1 MSASMLLATQAP
13 LHMSLGEEWVFWILG
28 ILAVVGALGM
38 VLARNA
44 IHSALF
50 LVATMLSLGVFYIV
64 QSGPFLGLVQ
74 IIVYTGAI
82 MMLFLFVL
90 MLVGRDASDSVIETL
105 RGQRVAATLLGIGL
119 AVLLCTGVYRALE
132 HQTAPQVGLNDPA
145 TANHP
150 AGANIV
156 DGGNV
161 QGIAH
166 LLFTQYVFAFEITSA
181 LLITAALGAM
191 VLAHAQKNKEDK
203 LGQPERMRAR
213 FAPGNY
219 PAPKPGPGVYAL
231 SDSVATPAR
240 LPDGSASERS
250 ISGILPLRE
259 LTEHEAEPK
268 QTLTGGS
275 EK

>member
-1 MSASMLLATQAP
+1 VTPSMVLMASATHA
-13 LHMSLGEEWVFWILG
+13 SLGEQWTFWILAP
-28 ILAVVGALGM
+28 IALIGAFGM

-50 LVATMLSLGVFYIV
+50 LVLTMLSLGVFYIL
-64 QSGPFLGLVQ
+64 QSGPFIGLVQ

-105 RGQRVAATLLGIGL
+105 RGQRVAAVLLGIGL
-119 AVLLCTGVYRALE
+119 AALLCTGLYRALQ
-132 HQTAPQVGLNDPA
+132 HQTPA
-145 TANHP
+145 KTSLDGATS
-150 AGANIV
+150 GANV
-156 DGGNV
+156 TDGGNV

-166 LLFTQYVFAFEITSA
+166 LLFTNYIFAFELTSA

-191 VLAHAQKNKEDK
+191 VLAHVQRNKEDK
-203 LGQPERMRAR
+203 LSQPERMRKR
-213 FAPGNY
+213 FEAGNY

-240 LPDGSASERS
+240 LPDGSSSERS
-250 ISGILPLRE
+250 ISEILPIRE
-259 LTEHEAEPK
+259 LTAHEAELK

-275 EK
+275 HDA

>member
-1 MSASMLLATQAP
+1 MTSSIILAASAAHVST
-13 LHMSLGEEWVFWILG
+13 GEAWTFWILAP
-28 ILAVVGALGM
+28 LALLGAIGM
-38 VLARNA
+38 VGARNA

-50 LVATMLSLGVFYIV
+50 LVLTMLSLGVFYIV
-64 QSGPFLGLVQ
+64 QSGPFIGLVQ

-105 RGQRVAATLLGIGL
+105 RGQRVAAVVFGIGL
-119 AVLLCTGVYRALE
+119 AALLCAGLFRALE
-132 HQTAPQVGLNDPA
+132 HQPSATGAQTLN
-145 TANHP
+145 
-150 AGANIV
+150 GANGANVV

-166 LLFTQYVFAFEITSA
+166 LLFTRYLFAFELTSF

-191 VLAHAQKNKEDK
+191 VLTHIHRSKGEK
-203 LGQPERMRAR
+203 LSQPERMRAR

-219 PAPKPGPGVYAL
+219 PAPKPGPGVFAL

-240 LPDGSASERS
+240 LPDGSPSERS
-250 ISGILPLRE
+250 TSPILETRV
-259 LTEHEAEPK
+259 LTAEEAAPK
-268 QTLTGGS
+268 PTLTGGS
-275 EK
+275 HDA

>member
-1 MSASMLLATQAP
+1 MTASMLLASASP
-13 LHMSLGEEWVFWILG
+13 LHMGLGEEWVFWILG
-28 ILAVVGALGM
+28 ILSLAGALGM

-50 LVATMLSLGVFYIV
+50 LVLTMLSLGVFYIV

-105 RGQRVAATLLGIGL
+105 RGQRVAATLLGLGL
-119 AVLLCTGVYRALE
+119 ATLLCTGVYRALR
-132 HQTAPQVGLNDPA
+132 HQAPPTTPLDAPG
-145 TANHP
+145 
-150 AGANIV
+150 GANVV

-161 QGIAH
+161 QGVAR
-166 LLFTQYVFAFEITSA
+166 LLFTNYVFAFEITSA

-191 VLAHAQKNKEDK
+191 VLAHVQKNKEDK

-250 ISGILPLRE
+250 ISEILPLRE
-259 LTEHEAEPK
+259 LTEHEAELK